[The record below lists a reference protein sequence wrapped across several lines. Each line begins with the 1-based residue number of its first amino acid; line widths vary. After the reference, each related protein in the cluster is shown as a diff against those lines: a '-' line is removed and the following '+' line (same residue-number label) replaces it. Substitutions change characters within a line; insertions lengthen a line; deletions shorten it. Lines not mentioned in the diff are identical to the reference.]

1 MINLQNSDT
10 QKIQLTIVFDII
22 SSKDTNKEQTMH
34 SKSDNVE
41 VMTLIIQMKLLK
53 NFFICFFLEIKSFR
67 NTNERQQLC

>member
-67 NTNERQQLC
+67 NTNERQWLC